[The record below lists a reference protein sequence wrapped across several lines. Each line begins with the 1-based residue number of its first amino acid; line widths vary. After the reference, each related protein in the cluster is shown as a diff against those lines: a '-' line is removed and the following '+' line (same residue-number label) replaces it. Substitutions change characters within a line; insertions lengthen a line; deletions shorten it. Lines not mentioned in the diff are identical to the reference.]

1 MDTTPDTN
9 NTTTPKVGS
18 RWVNTVNKHE
28 FVVLAVGETTAYVRY
43 DHGALLLTRFADG
56 TFVPV
61 PEPLPEPKPEAWFTV
76 DRNGD
81 RRWHAGEEAAK
92 ASARRLGDPA
102 IARYTL
108 AEVIRMDGAE

>member
-18 RWVNTVNKHE
+18 RWV
-28 FVVLAVGETTAYVRY
+28 LRIGQR
-43 DHGALLLTRFADG
+43 
-56 TFVPV
+56 
-61 PEPLPEPKPEAWFTV
+61 PEAWFTV